1 MQVYVQNTPEISYYK
16 YFLKK
21 HKIIAI
27 YYIKDNFNPLSEEN
41 NINHNQKLPKKKNC
55 KKKLRYSVFDIISK
69 LAFELRSFDFCAI

>member
-1 MQVYVQNTPEISYYK
+1 MQVYIQNTPEISYYK

-41 NINHNQKLPKKKNC
+41 NINHNQKLQKKKLQ
-55 KKKLRYSVFDIISK
+55 KKLRYSVFDIISK

>member
-41 NINHNQKLPKKKNC
+41 NINHNQKLQKKKLQ
-55 KKKLRYSVFDIISK
+55 KKLRYSVFDIISK

>member
-41 NINHNQKLPKKKNC
+41 NINHNQKLQKKK
-55 KKKLRYSVFDIISK
+55 KIAK
-69 LAFELRSFDFCAI
+69 

>member
-1 MQVYVQNTPEISYYK
+1 MQVYIQNTPEISYYK

-27 YYIKDNFNPLSEEN
+27 YYMKDNFNPLSEEN
-41 NINHNQKLPKKKNC
+41 NINYNQKLQKKKLP
-55 KKKLRYSVFDIISK
+55 KKLRYSVFDIISK

>member
-41 NINHNQKLPKKKNC
+41 NINLNQNLQKKDKKKN
-55 KKKLRYSVFDIISK
+55 
-69 LAFELRSFDFCAI
+69 

>member
-1 MQVYVQNTPEISYYK
+1 MQVYVQNTREISYYK

-41 NINHNQKLPKKKNC
+41 NINHNQKLQKKKN
-55 KKKLRYSVFDIISK
+55 LRYSVFDIISK

>member
-1 MQVYVQNTPEISYYK
+1 MQVYIQNTPEISYYK

-41 NINHNQKLPKKKNC
+41 NINHNQKLQKKK
-55 KKKLRYSVFDIISK
+55 KLQKKLRYSVFDIISK